1 MPWAWLQSGS
11 GEYITVPV
19 AESVLLQQ
27 FAKAPEPGRVKTRMQ
42 PQLSALEACALHE
55 ELVRWTCETLLDSA
69 LGAVELWVAG
79 DPAHALFRDCA
90 ALGQLTLRRQAGA
103 DLGMRMQHALNDG
116 LARADRVLLV
126 GSDCPGLTAPYLR
139 EALRALDDA
148 ELVLGPALDGGYV
161 LIGAKRP
168 VEAVFEDIAW
178 GSSRVLADT
187 LARALAAGITL
198 QQLPA
203 LQDIDRPEDL
213 GHWRTLQQRGRVR
226 Q

>member
-1 MPWAWLQSGS
+1 MSWARLQSGS
-11 GEYITVPV
+11 GNGIMAPV
-19 AESVLLQQ
+19 TERVLLQQ
-27 FAKAPEPGRVKTRMQ
+27 FAKAPEPGRVKTRML

-55 ELVRWTCETLLDSA
+55 ELVRWTCGTLLDSA

-79 DPAHALFRDCA
+79 DPAHALFLDCA
-90 ALGQLTLRRQAGA
+90 SLGQLTLRRQAGA
-103 DLGMRMQHALNDG
+103 DLGMRMQYALNDG

-126 GSDCPGLTAPYLR
+126 GSDCPGLAAPYLL

-148 ELVLGPALDGGYV
+148 DLVLGPALDGGYV

-168 VEAVFEDIAW
+168 VDAVFVDIGW
-178 GSSRVLADT
+178 GGSRVLADT
-187 LARALAAGITL
+187 LARALAAGMTV
-198 QQLPA
+198 QQLEA

-213 GHWRTLQQRGRVR
+213 GHWRTLRQQRRVR